1 MGGRRRKVTIRKRNG
16 AAPGD
21 IGDIE
26 DTLPV
31 TLLRAREA
39 VMNRF
44 RPVLNKHGIT
54 EQQWRVL
61 RVLDKHVQTVDASE
75 LARRCCLL
83 LPSLTRIVRG
93 LEHEGL
99 LRRQPHTRDKR
110 RVRISITAKGR
121 RQVALIAPEMLRQR
135 TSLYAEIGPEQV
147 RALQHQLDAL
157 SSTLLQ
163 RTAATGD

>member
-1 MGGRRRKVTIRKRNG
+1 MAARKRNG
-16 AAPGD
+16 VAL
-21 IGDIE
+21 GDIE

-61 RVLDKHVQTVDASE
+61 RVLDKHAETVDASE

-93 LEHEGL
+93 LENDGL
-99 LRRQPHTRDKR
+99 LRRQPHARDKR

-121 RQVALIAPEMLRQR
+121 RQVELIAPEMLRQR
-135 TSLYAEIGPEQV
+135 MSLYAEIGPEQV
-147 RALQHQLDAL
+147 RALQHQLDAM
-157 SSTLLQ
+157 SSVLLQ
-163 RTAATGD
+163 RAAATGE